1 MGRSLTSDDRTSA
14 ILFPSDH
21 VRKRAEPP
29 AAWPARRAGSAEDA
43 EDEVELRGGLVRWH
57 EPHAAASTSIR
68 TRAARDR
75 QCRSTGVEE
84 RTLDRDR
91 TPLEDVDPS
100 AFPAHAHLDPDA
112 LALIGADNVGVRLVE
127 EPWNLSRS
135 PVESPLGREIHHR
148 VSGRV
153 LNQHD
158 SRNAWPGSGIETGLR
173 ARGRRQRA
181 LTGRLPTYGAEH
193 LRTIACQPVD

>member
-1 MGRSLTSDDRTSA
+1 MKSNS
-14 ILFPSDH
+14 
-21 VRKRAEPP
+21 V
-29 AAWPARRAGSAEDA
+29 
-43 EDEVELRGGLVRWH
+43 
-57 EPHAAASTSIR
+57 AASIAATSRMLPRCTSIG
-68 TRAARDR
+68 TPPPGDGNEAP
-75 QCRSTGVEE
+75 GVDE

-91 TPLEDVDPS
+91 ALLEDVDPS
-100 AFPAHAHLDPDA
+100 AFPAHTDLDPDA
-112 LALIGADNVGVRLVE
+112 LPLIGADNVGVRLVE

-153 LNQHD
+153 LDQHD

-173 ARGRRQRA
+173 ARGRRQGA

-193 LRTIACQPVD
+193 PRTIACQPVD